1 MIHLTVRHTTTY
13 TYANPVRLG
22 EHRMMLRPRDSHD
35 LRLVKADLSISPKAT
50 LRWMHD
56 VFGNSIA
63 LARFDEPTTELSIES
78 TLQIERYPG
87 DPRRVEVTPEARVY
101 PFIYS
106 SEDRQDLGRLVDL
119 HYPDPKGALAAW
131 AKAFVTAQ
139 PMDTLEL
146 VSSINSSIR
155 QHFGYGVRN
164 EEGTQTPQETLELGS
179 GTCRDF
185 ALLMIEALRSLG
197 VAARFVSGYLY
208 DPALDGGPHGVQ
220 GAGATHAWVEAYLP
234 GAGWIEYDPTN
245 GIIGSDALLRIAV
258 TRDPSQAIPISGAF
272 TGRSGDFTGMK
283 VDVDVTTRR

>member
-106 SEDRQDLGRLVDL
+106 SEDRQDLARLVDL

-185 ALLMIEALRSLG
+185 RAADDRGPAQPGRRGPLRVRLSLRSRPRRR
-197 VAARFVSGYLY
+197 AARRPGRRRDACLGRGLS
-208 DPALDGGPHGVQ
+208 ARRGVDRVRPDQ
-220 GAGATHAWVEAYLP
+220 RHHRVRCACCASP
-234 GAGWIEYDPTN
+234 
-245 GIIGSDALLRIAV
+245 
-258 TRDPSQAIPISGAF
+258 
-272 TGRSGDFTGMK
+272 
-283 VDVDVTTRR
+283 